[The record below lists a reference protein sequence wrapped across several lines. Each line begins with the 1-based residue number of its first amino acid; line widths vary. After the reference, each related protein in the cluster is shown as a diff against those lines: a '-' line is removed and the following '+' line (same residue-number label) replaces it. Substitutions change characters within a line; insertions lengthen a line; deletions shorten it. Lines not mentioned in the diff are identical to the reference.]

1 MIQFTG
7 LLLLFHFHPLDANF
21 DFVASIFIFDLY
33 FLFQN
38 YYSVLLSFYF
48 PTGFTSAPDVR
59 SMKWKRDGSE
69 SEASLKSPTLQQC
82 MYRPQVRGAREGD
95 EVAFVS
101 PKLRSSETIIGN
113 ASTRRIRDDS
123 GNETLFTTS
132 QSSSHN
138 HHND

>member
-69 SEASLKSPTLQQC
+69 RSRVPLAPPSSP
-82 MYRPQVRGAREGD
+82 YPNAPWRPWVKQYATYEN
-95 EVAFVS
+95 
-101 PKLRSSETIIGN
+101 LRIS
-113 ASTRRIRDDS
+113 
-123 GNETLFTTS
+123 
-132 QSSSHN
+132 
-138 HHND
+138 